1 MHTGHTTANYRN
13 ILNRLSI
20 DRTTSK
26 LVTLADDIRHDD
38 DIPEFTA
45 SIHSQGHIIM
55 ITASTTRA
63 GSFAYPIKSKSSQP
77 LLFPTSQTQTIFLPR
92 IPNLATTNAIPTH
105 LANTHHVPP
114 PRCPHTATSLA
125 FRSADLLQHTR
136 PQSRQNTSSSQ
147 QHASQ
152 CAKSRQDADP
162 RRGLAVKC
170 IHARRQDGRRPPG

>member
-63 GSFAYPIKSKSSQP
+63 SSVAYTIKSKSSKP
-77 LLFPTSQTQTIFLPR
+77 FLLPTTQTQTISHPQT
-92 IPNLATTNAIPTH
+92 PNLATTNAISTH
-105 LANTHHVPP
+105 LANTHHVSP
-114 PRCPHTATSLA
+114 PRRPHAATPLA
-125 FRSADLLQHTR
+125 FRSANLLQHIR
-136 PQSRQNTSSSQ
+136 PQSRQNTSSTQ

-152 CAKSRQDADP
+152 CAKGRQDADS

-170 IHARRQDGRRPPG
+170 LHAGRQDR